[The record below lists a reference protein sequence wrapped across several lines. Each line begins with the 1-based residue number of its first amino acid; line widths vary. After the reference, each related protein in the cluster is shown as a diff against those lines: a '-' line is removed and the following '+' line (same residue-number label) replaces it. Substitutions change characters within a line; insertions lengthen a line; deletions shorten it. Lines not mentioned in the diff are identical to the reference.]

1 MAVCVSP
8 FLCLYLLPGTVSFLF
23 FSSLFHLL
31 ESYISPFL
39 CLFESDSPC
48 SALAL
53 FQSPCTITPFLSF
66 SVSSSLLLSLSFPLC
81 LPLSQ
86 PLLSPPPSIISFT
99 LKSLSTIFSPVFL
112 SLSVFL
118 THSLLI
124 CLSLFLFATS
134 LPLLKLR
141 TRLFNGET
149 DPPPPPR
156 PHRSPGSH

>member
-1 MAVCVSP
+1 MAVCLSP

-86 PLLSPPPSIISFT
+86 PLLSPPPSIVSFT
-99 LKSLSTIFSPVFL
+99 LSLFLPL
-112 SLSVFL
+112 SLLSYFL

>member
-1 MAVCVSP
+1 MAVYLSP

-31 ESYISPFL
+31 ESYVSPFL

-48 SALAL
+48 SALAF
-53 FQSPCTITPFLSF
+53 FQSPCTITPFPSF

-99 LKSLSTIFSPVFL
+99 LSLFLPFSLLSFFL

-124 CLSLFLFATS
+124 CLSVSVFVCHISAS
-134 LPLLKLR
+134 LK
-141 TRLFNGET
+141 T
-149 DPPPPPR
+149 
-156 PHRSPGSH
+156 

>member
-1 MAVCVSP
+1 MAVCLSP

-99 LKSLSTIFSPVFL
+99 LKSLSTIISPVSL

-124 CLSLFLFATS
+124 CLSVFVCHISAS
-134 LPLLKLR
+134 LK
-141 TRLFNGET
+141 T
-149 DPPPPPR
+149 
-156 PHRSPGSH
+156 